1 MFVDSLLES
10 RSRVLKKK
18 KTFISI
24 VFGFSLPL
32 NISLEPASCFFE
44 SESVVVFCTCVLCCD
59 SLREAQAVLLKK
71 GLSRGGNGDK
81 MAALLMKHVEK
92 EKKKLLPSTTAFP
105 PASSNSSL
113 SPAPSSSLKA
123 HVRTF
128 HTQKGQY
135 TVHLMPPGQFFC
147 TTRMQQ
153 KVLHKN

>member
-1 MFVDSLLES
+1 MFYA
-10 RSRVLKKK
+10 R
-18 KTFISI
+18 T
-24 VFGFSLPL
+24 
-32 NISLEPASCFFE
+32 
-44 SESVVVFCTCVLCCD
+44 LCRH

-92 EKKKLLPSTTAFP
+92 EKKKLLPATAFP
-105 PASSNSSL
+105 PVSNPSP

-135 TVHLMPPGQFFC
+135 TVHFVPPGQYFC
-147 TTRMQQ
+147 TAHMQQ
-153 KVLHKN
+153 KVLHK

>member
-1 MFVDSLLES
+1 M
-10 RSRVLKKK
+10 
-18 KTFISI
+18 
-24 VFGFSLPL
+24 
-32 NISLEPASCFFE
+32 
-44 SESVVVFCTCVLCCD
+44 VFCTCVLCCD

-92 EKKKLLPSTTAFP
+92 EKKKVLPTTVFP
-105 PASSNSSL
+105 PASNSSL
-113 SPAPSSSLKA
+113 SPAPSPSLQA

-135 TVHLMPPGQFFC
+135 TVHFMPPGQFFC

-153 KVLHKN
+153 KVLHKNRFLLVLKKTPRNTANSINSLFHWQRSLKSLSAVAIFAVFMCKGKLQPP